1 MENQLNSLILP
12 WRLQGCLNTSPTP
25 FFQQFNLEEEKNW
38 NWIFAPV
45 KTLFSF
51 YFLCQKNKLSFQRRQ
66 YFTHKHQFYRKILFG
81 TYNLHMIQSYIRKT
95 DFKPF
100 LHIIVRYLRQSAH
113 LSRFFVV
120 VRLIGQISHYCS
132 W

>member
-1 MENQLNSLILP
+1 MENQLNSLILQ

-51 YFLCQKNKLSFQRRQ
+51 YFLCQENKLSFQRRQ
-66 YFTHKHQFYRKILFG
+66 YFTHKHHFFRKILF
-81 TYNLHMIQSYIRKT
+81 QSFQFAHDSILRKP

-100 LHIIVRYLRQSAH
+100 LHLIVWYLRQSAH